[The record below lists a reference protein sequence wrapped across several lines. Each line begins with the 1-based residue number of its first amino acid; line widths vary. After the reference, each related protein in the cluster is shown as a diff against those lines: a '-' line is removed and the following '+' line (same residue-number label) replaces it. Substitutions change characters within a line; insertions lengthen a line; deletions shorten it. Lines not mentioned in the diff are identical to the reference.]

1 MQAFVVMW
9 RAVGFRKTLKVLRSF
24 PALILM
30 PVVTVWVIGPTRK
43 QCLVLERNGA
53 DGNMLVLSFF
63 YTWVNACIMLSGQ
76 LLIFFLYINP
86 EDFFPQDFWF
96 DNDII
101 ILSVTG
107 FSLFLFGLMFIALIQ
122 FSSRFACCSTNAW
135 YIPKIYR
142 TGYDVDNP
150 DVLINL

>member
-1 MQAFVVMW
+1 MW

-30 PVVTVWVIGPTRK
+30 PMVTVWVIGPTRK

-53 DGNMLVLSFF
+53 NGNMLALS
-63 YTWVNACIMLSGQ
+63 YLHTWINACVMLLSQ
-76 LLIFFLYINP
+76 LLIFFLYIFP
-86 EDFFPQDFWF
+86 LVSEDEHIWFPDEFL
-96 DNDII
+96 
-101 ILSVTG
+101 ILSVAS
-107 FSLFLFGLMFIALIQ
+107 FSLFLFALVLIALIQ
-122 FSSRFACCSTNAW
+122 FSSRFACCSTDSW
-135 YIPKIYR
+135 YVPKIHR

>member
-1 MQAFVVMW
+1 MW
-9 RAVGFRKTLKVLRSF
+9 RAVGFRKTFKVLRSF

-53 DGNMLVLSFF
+53 NGDMLVVSFLH
-63 YTWVNACIMLSGQ
+63 TWINTCIILASQ
-76 LLIFFLYINP
+76 LLIFFLYL
-86 EDFFPQDFWF
+86 FPSVSDEGWFWF
-96 DNDII
+96 HDEVM
-101 ILSVTG
+101 ILSVTS
-107 FSLFLFGLMFIALIQ
+107 FSIFLFGLVLIALIQ

-135 YIPKIYR
+135 YVPKIHR

>member
-1 MQAFVVMW
+1 MW

-30 PVVTVWVIGPTRK
+30 PVATFWVVGPTRK

-53 DGNMLVLSFF
+53 NGNILVVSFLH
-63 YTWVNACIMLSGQ
+63 TWLNACVMLFSQ
-76 LLIFFLYINP
+76 LSIFFLCT
-86 EDFFPQDFWF
+86 FPGLGIRDVWF
-96 DNDII
+96 TDDVM
-101 ILSVTG
+101 ILSVTS
-107 FSLFLFGLMFIALIQ
+107 FSLFLFSLVSIALIQ
-122 FSSRFACCSTNAW
+122 FSNRFACCSTNAW
-135 YIPKIYR
+135 YVPKIHR

>member
-1 MQAFVVMW
+1 MW
-9 RAVGFRKTLKVLRSF
+9 RAAGFRKTLKVLRSF
-24 PALILM
+24 PGLILM

-53 DGNMLVLSFF
+53 VGHMLVVSFL
-63 YTWVNACIMLSGQ
+63 YTWINACIMLMGQ
-76 LLIFFLYINP
+76 LLIFFLYP
-86 EDFFPQDFWF
+86 FPAFGEDVWF
-96 DNDII
+96 TDDAM

-107 FSLFLFGLMFIALIQ
+107 FSLFLFSLVLIALIQ
-122 FSSRFACCSTNAW
+122 FSSRFPCCSTDAF
-135 YIPKIYR
+135 YVPKIHK

>member
-1 MQAFVVMW
+1 MFH
-9 RAVGFRKTLKVLRSF
+9 AVGFRKALKVLRSF

-53 DGNMLVLSFF
+53 KGNMLAVSFLH
-63 YTWVNACIMLSGQ
+63 TWINTCIMLANQ
-76 LLIFFLYINP
+76 LLIFFLYIFP
-86 EDFFPQDFWF
+86 MVGTDFYWFPD
-96 DNDII
+96 DII
-101 ILSVTG
+101 ILSVTS
-107 FSLFLFGLMFIALIQ
+107 FSLFLFSLVLIALIQ
-122 FSSRFACCSTNAW
+122 FSSRFACYSTNAW
-135 YIPKIYR
+135 YIPKIHR

>member
-1 MQAFVVMW
+1 MW
-9 RAVGFRKTLKVLRSF
+9 RAEGFQKTLKVLRSF

-53 DGNMLVLSFF
+53 NGNMLVVSFLH
-63 YTWVNACIMLSGQ
+63 TWINACIMLANQ
-76 LLIFFLYINP
+76 VLIFFLYL
-86 EDFFPQDFWF
+86 FPLVGKDVIFWYP
-96 DNDII
+96 DDII
-101 ILSVTG
+101 ILSVTS
-107 FSLFLFGLMFIALIQ
+107 FSLFLFSLVLIALIQ
-122 FSSRFACCSTNAW
+122 FSSRFPCCSTDAF
-135 YIPKIYR
+135 YVPKLHK

>member
-1 MQAFVVMW
+1 MW
-9 RAVGFRKTLKVLRSF
+9 RTVGFRKTLKVLRSF

-30 PVVTVWVIGPTRK
+30 PVVTFWVIGPARK

-53 DGNMLVLSFF
+53 NGNMLVVSFLH
-63 YTWVNACIMLSGQ
+63 TWINACIMLASQ
-76 LLIFFLYINP
+76 LLIFFLCIFP
-86 EDFFPQDFWF
+86 VLDKDDTFFGDFNGFT
-96 DNDII
+96 
-101 ILSVTG
+101 ILSVTSL
-107 FSLFLFGLMFIALIQ
+107 SLFLFSLVLIAIIQ

-135 YIPKIYR
+135 YVPKIHK

>member
-1 MQAFVVMW
+1 MW

-53 DGNMLVLSFF
+53 KGNMLAVSFLH
-63 YTWVNACIMLSGQ
+63 TWINTCIMLANQ
-76 LLIFFLYINP
+76 LLIFFLCI
-86 EDFFPQDFWF
+86 FPVLAQEAWVWYPDEPMIW
-96 DNDII
+96 
-101 ILSVTG
+101 SVTS
-107 FSLFLFGLMFIALIQ
+107 FPIFLFGLVLIALIQ
-122 FSSRFACCSTNAW
+122 FSSRFAPCSTNAW
-135 YIPKIYR
+135 YVPKVHK

>member
-1 MQAFVVMW
+1 MW

-53 DGNMLVLSFF
+53 NGNMLVVSFL
-63 YTWVNACIMLSGQ
+63 YTWINTCIILASQ
-76 LLIFFLYINP
+76 LLIFFLYL
-86 EDFFPQDFWF
+86 FPKIGKDVWF
-96 DNDII
+96 HDDVMIF
-101 ILSVTG
+101 SVAS
-107 FSLFLFGLMFIALIQ
+107 FSLFLFSLLLIALIQ
-122 FSSRFACCSTNAW
+122 FSSRFPCCSTDAF
-135 YIPKIYR
+135 YVPKIHR